1 MFRTLALYIIAACY
15 LANTIQVYDAES
27 GGINV
32 YFGSFG
38 WHFEQGVK

>member
-1 MFRTLALYIIAACY
+1 MLRTLALYIIAACY
-15 LANTIQVYDAES
+15 LANTIQVYDAEG

-38 WHFEQGVK
+38 YHWESDQ